1 MGTIVLLFVVGL
13 VGSALFDHF
22 NQPGGAM
29 TGAMLA
35 VILFKSMGSVTT
47 PPTPHWLRFVV
58 YGCVGVLVGNMYNP
72 GMLEA
77 VRDTWPVMLL
87 STSMIMLAGIICT
100 WVVARSGALS
110 VGGAYLA
117 TSPGGFNA
125 MVALSGGTGQEA
137 PIVMVYHL
145 VRIYTIVLLA
155 PLVGRVLGVFIK

>member
-22 NQPGGAM
+22 NLPGGAM

-87 STSMIMLAGIICT
+87 STSMIMLARDYLHLGCS
-100 WVVARSGALS
+100 AQRGALRGRRVS
-110 VGGAYLA
+110 GHQ
-117 TSPGGFNA
+117 PGGFNA

>member
-1 MGTIVLLFVVGL
+1 
-13 VGSALFDHF
+13 
-22 NQPGGAM
+22 
-29 TGAMLA
+29 
-35 VILFKSMGSVTT
+35 
-47 PPTPHWLRFVV
+47 
-58 YGCVGVLVGNMYNP
+58 MYNP